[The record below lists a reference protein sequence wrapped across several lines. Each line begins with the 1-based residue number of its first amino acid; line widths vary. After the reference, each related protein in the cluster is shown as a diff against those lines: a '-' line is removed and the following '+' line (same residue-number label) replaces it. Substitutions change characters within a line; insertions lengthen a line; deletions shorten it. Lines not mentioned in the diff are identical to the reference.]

1 MCIGGGQKLFPVTD
15 LPRRRLVIYAQ
26 PIHMAP
32 KGGACLVLLILAS
45 AVFAQLPHM
54 GPQEKA
60 ELEKV
65 TEKLMKKCYYRGYP
79 EPNLMQVNSV
89 FNSSLSGSVQNRDAN
104 QSNALL
110 STFRHLLTSV
120 TTGTNMKSFGQLPVD
135 ISQKMTN
142 QMWNCSNLPGMIEV
156 MRNYSGGISKED
168 SGCYMQAFAAPL
180 SWATLTTQDKN
191 SMDSNDYRK
200 LMWAVTP
207 MAGLMPFLKTKLLM
221 NVDIPKLKNMMDML
235 KSMYDRIPPGQRTR
249 VAEWAKDQITQNYF
263 NCSIKPW
270 VYATLKHVDICSPS
284 LEWLNLEALTILGPY
299 LSYLPPSDVNYS
311 SKVELCKFFSSAKF
325 KTTMNPTL
333 SKKLLHRIQECF
345 SSQEFPEHVEKLGPL
360 ACYYDPP
367 ELNANFSGK
376 LLSQLDQCDSSQIK
390 GLKTR
395 LLSSLRSLS
404 SPAQIIRD
412 LSSTVTALSAKE
424 IAAIPATSLTQ
435 ALKNLGPNIRWT
447 RSQLHALIEKH
458 LGEKKCKQISGME
471 LMKLQPVAEG
481 LPNCILKQVKA
492 VEVLN
497 EPEGLKNISK
507 RLSRGQLMAML
518 VGMLKEMHPPA
529 LVPKLSSQLLNVV
542 SINILA
548 DANVTSL
555 DQVTNKTWTRSQ
567 AAYLAKKMADLK
579 QLQFRKMRSVLQG
592 ITCKMINEAPDSGV
606 MEMALAMAES
616 PEWLSKVQAGCAAKK
631 LFATLVKKRAD
642 YFKTITE
649 QELDKIPSALL
660 LHLLPSDVDDLPSSV
675 CPIFLDKM
683 EEANISSLPL
693 NSPSRP
699 ALTKKALFC
708 LTNGTDLS
716 SLTGGDLPK
725 LGPLVCE
732 LQPSQLRLMNPDVL
746 NSAFQ
751 EMASC
756 KHIPQQYRA
765 DIIKM
770 VHQTFGNSSD
780 WTEDTVESVGPLLL
794 CDKVATSALPNKP
807 WMKDVFRYIKSLSSD
822 PSDALKKK
830 IFALTTTRSNATRK
844 KREILREPTE
854 NLIQEL
860 GMDNV
865 YWSAGELDK
874 MSNSTFLA
882 TVEILGEIPNYSADQ
897 LAVLSKK
904 ATEAFGPVS
913 QMNEGVVIQL
923 ECINQGFSNSDLE
936 NLPLPMDIVEGIS
949 RCGWTQS
956 QMESL
961 WRGIAKYNNL
971 KAQQLGAA
979 EMVSLNRL
987 ICGLSSSEIKQLNI
1001 SAFKRAVGSMD
1012 GIKCSFQILQQLKTL
1027 AVAAF
1032 GKPSTWTEPQ
1042 VADLGNILAG
1052 LDASELASLDPS
1064 VFPFVSRT
1072 CIPLI
1077 PPNNFAV
1084 LSAAQLEALG
1094 PDNAAMVTT
1103 EQRNLLNNDQL
1114 DTVET
1119 ALTGFR
1125 NQAQRAV
1132 QSGAPSLG
1140 AEGLSAFMK
1149 PLLLLLIGFLLL

>member
-1 MCIGGGQKLFPVTD
+1 
-15 LPRRRLVIYAQ
+15 
-26 PIHMAP
+26 MAP
-32 KGGACLVLLILAS
+32 KGGAYLVLLIMAS
-45 AVFAQLPHM
+45 AVLAQLPHM

-89 FNSSLSGSVQNRDAN
+89 FNSSGSVQNRDAN
-104 QSNALL
+104 QSNSLL
-110 STFRHLLTSV
+110 STFRHLLTLV
-120 TTGTNMKSFGQLPVD
+120 TTGTNMKSFGQLPMD

-142 QMWNCSNLPGMIEV
+142 QMWNCSNLPGMIEL
-156 MRNYSGGISKED
+156 MRNYSVGIPKED

-207 MAGLMPFLKTKLLM
+207 MAGLVPFLKKQLLM
-221 NVDIPKLKNMMDML
+221 NVDIPKLKNTMDIM
-235 KSMYDRIPPGQRTR
+235 KDMHDRIPPGQRTR
-249 VAEWAKDQITQNYF
+249 VAQWAKDQITQNYF
-263 NCSIKPW
+263 SCTIKPW
-270 VYATLKHVDICSPS
+270 MYTVLKRVDICAPS
-284 LEWLNLEALTILGPY
+284 LKWLNLEALTIMGPY
-299 LSYLPPSDVNYS
+299 LSYLPPSDVDSS
-311 SKVELCKFFSSAKF
+311 SKVELCEFFSSAKF
-325 KTTMNPTL
+325 KSIMKVPMMNPTL
-333 SKKLLHRIQECF
+333 SKKLLQRIQECF
-345 SSQEFPEHVEKLGPL
+345 SSQEFPEHVGKLGPL

-367 ELNANFSGK
+367 ELNPDFSGK
-376 LLSQLDQCDSSQIK
+376 LLSQLDHCDSSQIK

-395 LLSSLRSLS
+395 LVSSLRSLS
-404 SPAQIIRD
+404 SPAQIIQH
-412 LSSTVTALSAKE
+412 LSSIVTALSAKE
-424 IAAIPATSLTQ
+424 IATVPSNNLTQ

-518 VGMLKEMHPPA
+518 VGMLKEMHPPE

-555 DQVTNKTWTRSQ
+555 DQVTNKTWTLSQ

-579 QLQFRKMRSVLQG
+579 KLQFRKMRSVLQG
-592 ITCKMINEAPDSGV
+592 ITCKMINEVPDSGV
-606 MEMALAMAES
+606 MEMALAMTEY
-616 PEWLSKVQAGCAAKK
+616 PEWRSKVQAGCAAKK

-649 QELDKIPSALL
+649 QELDMIPSDLL

-716 SLTGGDLPK
+716 SLTSGDLPK

-746 NSAFQ
+746 NSTFQ

-794 CDKVATSALPNKP
+794 CDKFATSALPNKP
-807 WMKDVFRYIKSLSSD
+807 WLKDVLHYMKSQSSD

-830 IFALTTTRSNATRK
+830 IFALTTTTTASNATRK
-844 KREILREPTE
+844 KREIMREPTG
-854 NLIQEL
+854 NLIQQL

-913 QMNEGVVIQL
+913 QMNESVVIQL
-923 ECINQGFSNSDLE
+923 ECINQGFSNSHLE
-936 NLPLPMDIVEGIS
+936 NLPLPMEIVERIS

-971 KAQQLGAA
+971 TAQQLGAA
-979 EMVSLNRL
+979 DMVSLNRL
-987 ICGLSSSEIKQLNI
+987 ICGLSSGEIRQLNI
-1001 SAFKRAVGSMD
+1001 SAFKRAVASMD
-1012 GIKCSFQILQQLKTL
+1012 GIKCSFQSLQQLKTL

-1032 GKPSTWTEPQ
+1032 GKPGTWTEPQ
-1042 VADLGNILAG
+1042 VVDLGNILAG
-1052 LDASELASLDPS
+1052 LVASELASLDPS

-1084 LSAAQLEALG
+1084 LSVAQLEALG
-1094 PDNAAMVTT
+1094 PDSAAMVTT
-1103 EQRNLLNNDQL
+1103 EQRDLLNNEQL
-1114 DTVET
+1114 TALET

-1125 NQAQRAV
+1125 QEAQRAS
-1132 QSGAPSLG
+1132 QSGAPSLS
-1140 AEGLSAFMK
+1140 AEGLSAFTK